1 MRMTKEYIQ
10 NCYNSIKNNSYT
22 KLAIISC
29 EKLHYGLSLLLSI
42 TILNI
47 IPYTVV
53 DFEKTTEYSIK
64 KISILEYFKKLK
76 LETNYDLRQFL
87 RHMHILRQ
95 FLYKELKSQVET
107 IREDLHKFKIARI
120 CILEN
125 ITLVK
130 EFKAKN
136 LFLKK
141 HLDITKFN
149 MIHLATEHQ
158 IQFKIMWSLTRKTQM
173 QTINALKCL
182 SKQFFPGQLAINIAS
197 FIL

>member
-1 MRMTKEYIQ
+1 MRMTIEEYIQ
-10 NCYNSIKNNSYT
+10 NCYNSIKTDSYT
-22 KLAIISC
+22 KLAIISY
-29 EKLHYGLSLLLSI
+29 EKLDYGLSLLLSI
-42 TILNI
+42 KTLNT
-47 IPYTVV
+47 IPYDV
-53 DFEKTTEYSIK
+53 FEFEMTSKSIK

-76 LETNYDLRQFL
+76 LETNYNLREFIK
-87 RHMHILRQ
+87 HMHVIRQ

-107 IREDLHKFKIARI
+107 IHEDLHKFKIARI

-141 HLDITKFN
+141 HLDITNFN

-182 SKQFFPGQLAINIAS
+182 SKKFFSGLLAIYIAN

>member
-1 MRMTKEYIQ
+1 MRMTIEEYIQ
-10 NCYNSIKNNSYT
+10 YCYNSIKTDTYT
-22 KLAIISC
+22 KVTIISY

-42 TILNI
+42 IILNT
-47 IPYTVV
+47 IPYDV
-53 DFEKTTEYSIK
+53 FEFEITSNSIK
-64 KISILEYFKKLK
+64 KISLLEYFKKLK
-76 LETNYDLRQFL
+76 LETNYDLRKFL
-87 RHMHILRQ
+87 RHMHVIRQ

-107 IREDLHKFKIARI
+107 IHEDLHKFKIARI

-182 SKQFFPGQLAINIAS
+182 SKKFFPGLLAIHIAN